1 LKLVVDAHTHTISS
15 GHAYSTVQENARE
28 AVNKGIEMFVVT
40 DHGPSL
46 EGAPSLLHFAN
57 LKAIPDE
64 IYGVRVA
71 KGVEANI
78 IDYSG
83 NLDVPAEYLRRL
95 DFVIASL
102 HDICIKPATIEQ
114 HTNALIKVL
123 ENPYVDAVAH
133 PGNPVF
139 QVDIEKVVKA
149 AAENMKLIEINN
161 HSFDVRKGCEENC
174 EEFARIC
181 CKMGVRMICS
191 SDAHISFEVGSF
203 DRIQRLFDKVKVPE
217 SLVLCTSVEK
227 FEEYILQKKRRLN
240 LKRGN

>member
-15 GHAYSTVQENARE
+15 GHAYSTVQEIARE
-28 AVNKGIEMFVVT
+28 AANKGIEMFIVT
-40 DHGPSL
+40 DHGPSM

-57 LKAIPDE
+57 LKAIPGE
-64 IYGVRVA
+64 ICGVRVA

-83 NLDVPAEYLRRL
+83 NLDVPAGYLKRL
-95 DFVIASL
+95 DFVIASF
-102 HDICIKPATIEQ
+102 HDVCIKPATIEQ

-123 ENPYVDAVAH
+123 ENPYVDVIGH

-149 AAENMKLIEINN
+149 ASENNKLIEINN

-174 EEFARIC
+174 EKFIRAC
-181 CKMGVRMICS
+181 CEMGVQMVCS
-191 SDAHISFEVGSF
+191 SDAHISYKVGSF
-203 DRIQRLFDKVKVPE
+203 DNILKLFDKVKVPDN
-217 SLVLCTSVEK
+217 LVLNISVER
-227 FEEYILQKKRRLN
+227 FEEYILQKKRRLK
-240 LKRGN
+240 L